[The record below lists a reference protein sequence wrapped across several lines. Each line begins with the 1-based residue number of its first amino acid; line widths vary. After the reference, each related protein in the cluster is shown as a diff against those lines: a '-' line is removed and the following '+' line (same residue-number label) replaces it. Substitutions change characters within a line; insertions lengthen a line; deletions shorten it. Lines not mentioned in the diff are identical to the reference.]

1 MRKGKKT
8 FTHKRSRCHRPFCH
22 RSKAGNNLRA
32 TKRKKMKEMNRS
44 SKNNRKD
51 FPHRSELLKNQ
62 PIPNNNGYQALK
74 KRADNNSKRIHRDTT
89 DPPSSGKDLVIT
101 KVKQDRK
108 TTTHREN
115 DELLDDNDDNTVGM
129 PSDAESF
136 NSTWDCI

>member
-1 MRKGKKT
+1 
-8 FTHKRSRCHRPFCH
+8 
-22 RSKAGNNLRA
+22 
-32 TKRKKMKEMNRS
+32 MKEMNRS
-44 SKNNRKD
+44 SKNNLKD

-62 PIPNNNGYQALK
+62 PIPNTKGYQALK

-89 DPPSSGKDLVIT
+89 EDSTIDPSSSGKDLVVT